1 MFDNAIGSLQQLTAI
16 GMPRMHFQHHRIP
29 FRSYPVNRWLLYY
42 WIWFPLGYHTYRDN
56 IKLFLNWYGAT
67 RRPTIP
73 YIAPSISFL
82 VNGIGGCAPPSGQ
95 KDLCCKL
102 LANRWFCLSGGT
114 ILSFMYII
122 WSSYQVI
129 YKDNVMVDMT
139 DIDLWGRRLSCI
151 HSHFWLLITGT
162 VKNSASRF
170 LFYPSWVSLI
180 QFLI

>member
-1 MFDNAIGSLQQLTAI
+1 
-16 GMPRMHFQHHRIP
+16 
-29 FRSYPVNRWLLYY
+29 
-42 WIWFPLGYHTYRDN
+42 
-56 IKLFLNWYGAT
+56 
-67 RRPTIP
+67 
-73 YIAPSISFL
+73 
-82 VNGIGGCAPPSGQ
+82 
-95 KDLCCKL
+95 LCCKL
-102 LANRWFCLSGGT
+102 LANRWFCWSGGT

-151 HSHFWLLITGT
+151 HSHFWSLITGT